1 MGQSRSLFAAIAA
14 VLLSVSLAQPVDA
27 ESNMTR
33 VSAHAFAFKSPD
45 GRDIRL
51 AEHAGKPILVVNT
64 ASLCGYTPQYA
75 GLQDLWTRYGKRGL
89 LIVGV
94 PSNDFG
100 GQEPGSDADIGHTAH
115 GQYGVSFPLA
125 IKAEVKGAGA
135 HPFYR
140 WAAVERPGDTPRWNF
155 HKYLIGRD
163 GRIKAS
169 FPSAVVPNDV
179 RIVVAIEKELA
190 E

>member
-1 MGQSRSLFAAIAA
+1 MRTNLVLFIGA
-14 VLLSVSLAQPVDA
+14 LLASAPVSQQVYAQA
-27 ESNMTR
+27 NMTR
-33 VSAHAFAFKSPD
+33 VSAHAFAFKSLD

-51 AEHAGKPILVVNT
+51 AAHAGKPILVVNT

-75 GLQDLWTRYGKRGL
+75 GLQDLWTRYGARGL

-100 GQEPGSDADIGHTAH
+100 GQEPGNESDIEHTAH

-125 IKAEVKGAGA
+125 SKVEVKGSGA

-140 WAAVERPGDTPRWNF
+140 WAASERPTETPRWNF

-169 FPSAVVPNDV
+169 FPSAVAPNDP
-179 RIVVAIEKELA
+179 RIVVAIENELA

>member
-1 MGQSRSLFAAIAA
+1 MLIDRRRLLAALSCTVAASPAFAQGAGMSRATAYAFSFAA
-14 VLLSVSLAQPVDA
+14 LKGDP
-27 ESNMTR
+27 
-33 VSAHAFAFKSPD
+33 
-45 GRDIRL
+45 IRL
-51 AEHAGKPILVVNT
+51 SEYAGKPILVVNT

-75 GLQDLWTRYGKRGL
+75 GLQELWARYRDRGL
-89 LIVGV
+89 VIVGV

-169 FPSAVVPNDV
+169 FPSAVAPNDA